1 MEKIKGLKGLAIT
14 VNIRPSF
21 WDSLLYK
28 AAMVLERR
36 SD

>member
-14 VNIRPSF
+14 VNIRPTF
-21 WDSLLYK
+21 RDSLLFK
-28 AAMVLERR
+28 VAMVLERR